1 MALRAGER
9 LGPYEILGAIGAGGM
24 GEVYRARDSRLGRA
38 VAIKVLPA
46 AVSSDPARRRRFEHE
61 ARATGLLNHPNI
73 LAVHD
78 VGDHEGAPYL
88 VAELLEGET
97 LRGRLQAGT
106 VPLRKAVDY
115 ALQVTRGLAAAHD
128 KGVIHRDIKP
138 ENLFVTNDGIVK
150 ILDFG
155 LARQAVAGTEE
166 DTHSPTLARETGPGV
181 VLGTV
186 AYMSPEQARGETVDH
201 RSDLF
206 ALGSVLYEMLSGRR
220 AFHGDTSVETL
231 NAILKEEPPEF
242 PEEAKIPPALD
253 RLVRHCLEKKPG
265 DRFQSARDLV
275 FELEGL
281 SGSSATLVRS
291 APVRA
296 VPVKRRWLIGAVA
309 GLAALLLSAGSF
321 FVGRHTA
328 PPKPLK
334 YQRLTFRRGTVW
346 SARFAPD
353 GKTIVYGAAWEGQP
367 IRIFITVPGSPES
380 RPLDLPDADILAI
393 SSSGEMALSLDR
405 RRYDFVGMT
414 EGTLARAPWA
424 GGAPRPLLESVFGAD
439 WSPDGKELAIVRE
452 QPSLKPL
459 GRRRTLEFPAGH
471 VVYDSDPSWALMPR
485 VSPRGDLVAFSER
498 GSVAIVDRG
507 GNKRTLVPGTKRN
520 MNSLVWSPKGDEI
533 WFGGSLRGD
542 EWAIYAVDLQGRMRV
557 VAELPFV
564 GHLLDLQ
571 PDGRALLS
579 LQDERGGVVALAPGA
594 TREQDVSWLDWSWLN
609 DLSPD
614 GTAVIFEE
622 AGQGGAR
629 RGLVY
634 LRRTDGAGPALLVTE
649 GGDQGSVNS
658 VEGLFPQKDKVLFW
672 NGRTPNEIV
681 VIPTGAG
688 ETRRVRTE
696 GITIAG
702 GPLYGFPDGQRFLV
716 RGHEPGRPPRGWVQP
731 VTGGRPIPAT
741 PEGAL
746 PVALSPDGR
755 WIAARG
761 ADKKLLLCPV
771 TGGDP
776 RPAPGPPETGRITA
790 WSADGK
796 ALFVTEVE
804 GVVARAYRRD
814 LVTGR
819 RDLVQE
825 IRPPDP
831 AGLSL
836 FRLLMAPDGHSYAY
850 WYYRDLSAL
859 FLVEGLK

>member
-1 MALRAGER
+1 M
-9 LGPYEILGAIGAGGM
+9 
-24 GEVYRARDSRLGRA
+24 SQ
-38 VAIKVLPA
+38 
-46 AVSSDPARRRRFEHE
+46 RRRR
-61 ARATGLLNHPNI
+61 
-73 LAVHD
+73 LAGAA
-78 VGDHEGAPYL
+78 VGL
-88 VAELLEGET
+88 VA
-97 LRGRLQAGT
+97 
-106 VPLRKAVDY
+106 
-115 ALQVTRGLAAAHD
+115 
-128 KGVIHRDIKP
+128 
-138 ENLFVTNDGIVK
+138 
-150 ILDFG
+150 
-155 LARQAVAGTEE
+155 
-166 DTHSPTLARETGPGV
+166 
-181 VLGTV
+181 
-186 AYMSPEQARGETVDH
+186 
-201 RSDLF
+201 
-206 ALGSVLYEMLSGRR
+206 
-220 AFHGDTSVETL
+220 
-231 NAILKEEPPEF
+231 
-242 PEEAKIPPALD
+242 
-253 RLVRHCLEKKPG
+253 
-265 DRFQSARDLV
+265 
-275 FELEGL
+275 
-281 SGSSATLVRS
+281 
-291 APVRA
+291 
-296 VPVKRRWLIGAVA
+296 
-309 GLAALLLSAGSF
+309 LAALALSAGTF
-321 FVGRHTA
+321 FVGRRTA
-328 PPKPLK
+328 PTSPLK

-367 IRIFITVPGSPES
+367 IRIFTTVPGSPES

-393 SSSGEMALSLDR
+393 SSTGEMALSLDR
-405 RRYDFVGMT
+405 RRYSFVGMAA
-414 EGTLARAPWA
+414 GTLAHAPLA
-424 GGAPRPLLESVFGAD
+424 GGAPRPLLERVIGAD
-439 WSPDGKELAIVRE
+439 WSLDGKELAIIRA

-459 GRRRTLEFPAGH
+459 GRRRTLEFPVGH
-471 VVYDSDPSWALMPR
+471 VLHEADPSMARMPR
-485 VSPRGDLVAFSER
+485 VSPRGDLVAFSEA
-498 GSVAIVDRG
+498 GGVVVVDRG
-507 GNKRTLVPGTKRN
+507 GNKRTLVAGTKRN
-520 MNSLVWSPKGDEI
+520 MNSLVWCPKGDEI

-542 EWAIYAVDLQGRMRV
+542 EWAIYAVNLQGRIRV

-564 GHLLDLQ
+564 GHLLDLR

-579 LQDERGGVVALAPGA
+579 LQDERGGVIALAPGA
-594 TREQDVSWLDWSWLN
+594 TREQDVSWLDWSWLT

-634 LRRTDGAGPALLVTE
+634 ARRTDGAGPATLVTE
-649 GGDQGSVNS
+649 GGDQGGEGS
-658 VEGLFPQKDKVLFW
+658 VEGFFPQKDRVLFW
-672 NGRTPNEIV
+672 NGQAPNEIV

-702 GPLYGFPDGQRFLV
+702 GQRLYGFPDGQRFLV
-716 RGHEPGRPPRGWVQP
+716 SGHEPGRPPRGWVQP

-836 FRLLMAPDGHSYAY
+836 FWLLMAADGRSYAY
-850 WYYRDLSAL
+850 QYYRDLSAL